1 MTQQPRETYYRI
13 ARHRRDQTRQRCAR
27 RRATP
32 RSNAHVD
39 AIARDLDVM
48 ASATAIFFSPA
59 SSMALLGAAL
69 APEDVHLFEVCFAAS
84 FVLFD
89 LLFSGLAPAPTGSEP
104 TSEPRP
110 RASDAI
116 EAISRRRVPTQ
127 VRSHAKGCG
136 GVGAACHRLKSHKRG
151 GGVYTASSPS
161 SLPS

>member
-1 MTQQPRETYYRI
+1 MTQQPRETCYRI

-27 RRATP
+27 RRATA

-69 APEDVHLFEVCFAAS
+69 APEDVHLFEV
-84 FVLFD
+84 
-89 LLFSGLAPAPTGSEP
+89 
-104 TSEPRP
+104 
-110 RASDAI
+110 
-116 EAISRRRVPTQ
+116 
-127 VRSHAKGCG
+127 RSHAKGCG